1 MSALKIKAAVLALL
15 GSAFLSAHAAGFY
28 VSKAGNATY
37 LPAGPGWTEV
47 TSITVG
53 SGNWVI
59 HSSAPAVNFGAT
71 DITRCA
77 IFIDGVLNVATASM
91 LGGGGGM
98 PAAAELS
105 NLALLHLYAGQVVGL
120 YCGHDANVAGQRIDP
135 GATLVITRA
144 PKT

>member
-1 MSALKIKAAVLALL
+1 MNRFKIQAAAVALL
-15 GSAFLSAHAAGFY
+15 GSVFVSAHAAGFY
-28 VSKAGNATY
+28 VAKASSATY
-37 LPAGPGWTEV
+37 LPTGPGWTEV
-47 TSITVG
+47 VSVTVG
-53 SGNWVI
+53 NGNWVI

-77 IFIDGVLNVATASM
+77 IFIDGVLNVSTASM

-105 NLALLHLYAGQVVGL
+105 NLALLHLFAGQVVGL
-120 YCGHDANVAGQRIDP
+120 YCGHDASVAGQRIDP
-135 GATLVITRA
+135 GATLVVTRA